1 MVSPG
6 LVAILVPYF
15 KKWVFWARFGAG
27 NKSLGVPTEANF
39 ANINVTCSKLRKLII
54 EIYLY
59 SFLPN
64 QGGILTHFVQL

>member
-6 LVAILVPYF
+6 LEAILVHYF
-15 KKWVFWARFGAG
+15 RKWVFGTRFGAG
-27 NKSLGVPTEANF
+27 HKGFGVPREANF

-64 QGGILTHFVQL
+64 QGGILTHFVEL